1 MTNQYSIEE
10 KKNRHL
16 LFDTNKNIFL
26 TGPGGT
32 GKSTLL
38 NEFIENNPDTIV
50 TAPTGLAAV
59 NIGGVTTFNA
69 FNIPIPCFGATTNKL
84 TEAKLKKIILA
95 DNVII
100 DEISMCRVDAF
111 VYIIKVIKKAEK
123 IKGKKIR
130 IIVSGDFSQL
140 PPVITDE
147 DAKMLKK
154 FGFHKSGLP
163 FTCKEWENCHFT
175 TIELTE
181 VKRQDNLEF
190 IENLHKARLADKKCI
205 TYFNQFVSTDIPDDC
220 IHICGTNAES
230 YRLNKEYLDSLEGMP
245 YAYQAVKKGRTTGAY
260 VDDIIVLKDGANVY
274 FTVNDIY
281 GGEYVNGTFGKI
293 HKCFKDHIE
302 VDVDGEII
310 DVTPHRYSVYN
321 YKIVNGALKKE
332 EIGSVLQIPLKLAK
346 AITVHKSQGK
356 TFDKEVFTPKIFAA
370 GQAYVA
376 LSRVRSPEGLFL
388 TEPLLPEQLMSDKT
402 VLKFYK
408 NNYKFNLAGKK
419 KIKEEVG

>member
-1 MTNQYSIEE
+1 MEKIKYSASE

-16 LFDTNKNIFL
+16 LFETNKNLFI
-26 TGPGGT
+26 TGAGGT
-32 GKSTLL
+32 GKSTFL
-38 NEFIENNPDTIV
+38 NEFIEKNPNTIV
-50 TAPTGLAAV
+50 TAPTGIAAV

-69 FNIPIPCFGATTNKL
+69 FSIPIPCFGATTNKL
-84 TEAKLKKIILA
+84 TEAKLKKIIMV

-111 VYIIKVIKKAEK
+111 VYITKVIKKAEK

-181 VKRQDNLEF
+181 VKRQYNLEF
-190 IENLHKARLADKKCI
+190 IENLNKARLADKKCI
-205 TYFNQFVSTDIPDDC
+205 TYFNQFVTDEIPDDC

-230 YRLNKEYLDSLEGMP
+230 SKLNKEYLDSLEGMP
-245 YAYQAVKKGRTTGAY
+245 YAYQAVKQGRTTGAY
-260 VDDIIVLKDGANVY
+260 VDDIIILKDGANVY

-281 GGEYVNGTFGKI
+281 EHKYVNGTFGKI
-293 HKCFKDHIE
+293 HKCFNDHIE
-302 VDVDGEII
+302 VEVDEEII
-310 DVTPHRYSVYN
+310 DVYPHRYSVYN
-321 YKIVNGALKKE
+321 YKIINGVLKKE
-332 EIGSVLQIPLKLAK
+332 EIGSVLQMPLKLAK

-356 TFDKEVFTPKIFAA
+356 TFNKEVFTPKIFAA

-376 LSRVRSPEGLFL
+376 LSRVRNPEGLFL
-388 TEPLLPEQLMSDKT
+388 TEPLLPEQLMSDRT

-408 NNYKFNLAGKK
+408 NNYKFESNRKK
-419 KIKEEVG
+419 TEK